1 MFNNNLNNKRM
12 KYCKTSKSK
21 TNARKLHV
29 CYLSNH
35 LKQKTT
41 GTPITSRK
49 DKATNARRVKLK
61 IRVIMKDNK

>member
-1 MFNNNLNNKRM
+1 VK
-12 KYCKTSKSK
+12 
-21 TNARKLHV
+21 
-29 CYLSNH
+29 
-35 LKQKTT
+35 KTT